1 MVGPGDP
8 ASIGDIVP
16 FVTSTPPSGPSPDPQ
31 SRTSGTP
38 PAGAPLTGT
47 VPATML
53 VALALTGAIGPFA
66 TDTYLPALPLI
77 VDEFGVTASTAQ
89 LTLTAFMVSLAVGQ
103 LVIGP
108 LSDRTGRRTLLILG
122 SVGTALA
129 AVICAL
135 APSIWVLV
143 LGRIAQ
149 GFFGAAG
156 IVLSK
161 AVVVDVGRG
170 AGVAKAFATLMAIQS
185 VAPVI
190 APLVGGAVVP
200 FGGWRGVFWLLAG
213 LSAVTVAGI
222 LLAVPESLPPES
234 RRSGGVLSTLAD
246 MKFVATHGPFVARV
260 SAFVFTFGVL
270 FAYISA
276 SPFIYQ
282 NMVGLSPTAY
292 SVAFT
297 INALGILFSNLAG
310 ARLVGRFAPEK
321 IMRTGVV
328 GMVTAIVYLVVVVS
342 LSPVGTLGLVPV
354 TAGFILLTLSIGLIL
369 PNAAALSMQATQG
382 HSGSGSALLGAAQ
395 FSLAALVSPLT
406 GLAGP
411 HSAAPMLIVMA
422 VNAALVVVAVWAVF
436 SRPVPAT

>member
-1 MVGPGDP
+1 M
-8 ASIGDIVP
+8 
-16 FVTSTPPSGPSPDPQ
+16 
-31 SRTSGTP
+31 
-38 PAGAPLTGT
+38 
-47 VPATML
+47 
-53 VALALTGAIGPFA
+53 ALALCGAIGPFA

-77 VDEFGVTASTAQ
+77 VDEFGVSASVAQ
-89 LTLTAFMVSLAVGQ
+89 LTLTAFMVALASGQ

-108 LSDRTGRRTLLILG
+108 MSDRMGRRRLLILG
-122 SVGTALA
+122 SVGTAVA

-143 LGRIAQ
+143 IGRVAQ

-156 IVLSK
+156 VVLAK

-200 FGGWRGVFWLLAG
+200 FGGWRAVFWLLAA
-213 LSAVTVAGI
+213 LSVVTTLGI
-222 LLAVPESLPPES
+222 IAAVPESLHADA
-234 RRSGGVLSTLAD
+234 RRSGGVMSTLSD
-246 MKFVATHGPFVARV
+246 MRTVATYGPFVARV

-282 NMVGLSPTAY
+282 NMVGLSPTAF

-297 INALGILFSNLAG
+297 INALGILVSNLAG

-321 IMRTGVV
+321 IMLTGMT
-328 GMVTAIVYLVVVVS
+328 GMVAAIVVLVVVVL
-342 LSPVGTLGLVPV
+342 LSPSGSLGLAPITV
-354 TAGFILLTLSIGLIL
+354 GFIILTLSIGLIL

-382 HSGSGSALLGAAQ
+382 RSGSGSALLGAAQ

-411 HSAAPMLIVMA
+411 QSAVPMLVVMGIC
-422 VNAALVVVAVWAVF
+422 AALVLIAVRAVF
-436 SRPVPAT
+436 SRPLPAM

>member
-1 MVGPGDP
+1 M
-8 ASIGDIVP
+8 
-16 FVTSTPPSGPSPDPQ
+16 
-31 SRTSGTP
+31 
-38 PAGAPLTGT
+38 LT
-47 VPATML
+47 
-53 VALALTGAIGPFA
+53 ALALAGAIGPFA

-77 VDEFGVTASTAQ
+77 VAEFGVTASVAQ

-108 LSDRTGRRTLLILG
+108 LSDRMGRRTLLILG

-129 AVICAL
+129 AVVCAL

-143 LGRIAQ
+143 LGRVAQ

-156 IVLSK
+156 IVLAK

-190 APLVGGAVVP
+190 APLIGGAVVP

-213 LSAVTVAGI
+213 LSVVTALGVIA
-222 LLAVPESLPPES
+222 AVPESLPS
-234 RRSGGVLSTLAD
+234 DARRTGGILSTLAD
-246 MKFVATHGPFVARV
+246 MRIVATHGPYLARV
-260 SAFVFTFGVL
+260 SVFVFTFGVL

-282 NMVGLSPTAY
+282 DMVGLSPTAY

-297 INALGILFSNLAG
+297 VNALGILVSNLAG

-321 IMRTGVV
+321 IMATGVA
-328 GMVTAIVYLVVVVS
+328 GMVTAIAYLVVVVA
-342 LSPVGTLGLVPV
+342 LSPAGTLGLAQV
-354 TAGFILLTLSIGLIL
+354 TVGFILLTLSIGAIL

-395 FSLAALVSPLT
+395 FGLAALVSPLT
-406 GLAGP
+406 GLAGR
-411 HSAAPMLIVMA
+411 HSAVPMLVVMGVSA
-422 VNAALVVVAVWAVF
+422 GLVVVAARAVV
-436 SRPVPAT
+436 SRPARAT

>member
-1 MVGPGDP
+1 MP
-8 ASIGDIVP
+8 
-16 FVTSTPPSGPSPDPQ
+16 T
-31 SRTSGTP
+31 
-38 PAGAPLTGT
+38 LT
-47 VPATML
+47 L
-53 VALALTGAIGPFA
+53 LALALGGAIGPFA
-66 TDTYLPALPLI
+66 TDTYLPALPMI

-89 LTLTAFMVSLAVGQ
+89 LTLTAFMVALAVGQ

-129 AVICAL
+129 AGLCAL
-135 APSIWVLV
+135 APSIWVLL

-170 AGVAKAFATLMAIQS
+170 AGVARAFATLMAIQS

-213 LSAVTVAGI
+213 LSAVTVVGI
-222 LLAVPESLPPES
+222 LVAVPESLDAGS
-234 RRSGGVLSTLAD
+234 RRSGGVLSTLSD
-246 MKFVATHGPFVARV
+246 MRSVATHGPFVARMSV
-260 SAFVFTFGVL
+260 FVFSFGVL

-282 NMVGLSPTAY
+282 DMVGLSPTAY

-297 INALGILFSNLAG
+297 INALGILISNLAG
-310 ARLVGRFAPEK
+310 ARLVGRFAPEI
-321 IMRTGVV
+321 IMLTGVT
-328 GMVTAIVYLVVVVS
+328 GMVAAIAYLVVVIIF
-342 LSPVGTLGLVPV
+342 SPAGTLGLVPV

-369 PNAAALSMQATQG
+369 PNAAALSMQATRG

-411 HSAAPMLIVMA
+411 HSASPMLTVMA
-422 VNAALVVVAVWAVF
+422 VSAGLVIVAAWTVVN
-436 SRPVPAT
+436 RPAPAT

>member
-1 MVGPGDP
+1 MTDP
-8 ASIGDIVP
+8 SAPRAS
-16 FVTSTPPSGPSPDPQ
+16 TN
-31 SRTSGTP
+31 
-38 PAGAPLTGT
+38 T

-53 VALALTGAIGPFA
+53 TALALAGAIGPFA

-77 VDEFGVTASTAQ
+77 TDEFGVSASVAQ
-89 LTLTAFMVSLAVGQ
+89 LTLTAFMVALAAGQ

-108 LSDRTGRRTLLILG
+108 LSDRVGRRNLLILG

-129 AVICAL
+129 AVVCAL

-143 LGRIAQ
+143 LGRVAQ

-156 IVLSK
+156 IVISK

-185 VAPVI
+185 IAPVL
-190 APLVGGAVVP
+190 APLIGGAVVP

-213 LSAVTVAGI
+213 LSVITAIGI
-222 LLAVPESLPPES
+222 AAAVPESLHTDS
-234 RRSGGVLSTLAD
+234 RRTGGILSSLAD
-246 MKFVATHGPFVARV
+246 MRVVATHGPFVARV

-282 NMVGLSPTAY
+282 DMVGLSPTAF

-297 INALGILFSNLAG
+297 VNALGILVSNLAG

-321 IMRTGVV
+321 ILRTGVA
-328 GMVTAIVYLVVVVS
+328 GMVAAIGYLVVVVV
-342 LSPVGTLGLVPV
+342 LSPAGTLGLAPV
-354 TAGFILLTLSIGLIL
+354 TVGFIVLTLSIGLIL
-369 PNAAALSMQATQG
+369 PNAAALSMQATRG

-411 HSAAPMLIVMA
+411 QSAVPMLVVMSVSA
-422 VNAALVVVAVWAVF
+422 TLVVVAVWAVF
-436 SRPVPAT
+436 SRPVTR

>member
-1 MVGPGDP
+1 MSRPG
-8 ASIGDIVP
+8 A
-16 FVTSTPPSGPSPDPQ
+16 
-31 SRTSGTP
+31 
-38 PAGAPLTGT
+38 

-77 VDEFGVTASTAQ
+77 VDEFGVSPSTVQ
-89 LTLTAFMVSLAVGQ
+89 LTLTAFMISLALGQ

-122 SVGTALA
+122 SIGTAAA
-129 AVICAL
+129 AVVCAL

-143 LGRIAQ
+143 LGRVAQ

-200 FGGWRGVFWLLAG
+200 FGGWRGVFWVLAG
-213 LSAVTVAGI
+213 LSVITAAGVAW
-222 LLAVPESLPPES
+222 AVPESLHPDS
-234 RRSGGVLSTLAD
+234 RRTGGFLSTLAD
-246 MKFVATHGPFVARV
+246 MRLVATHGPFVARV
-260 SAFVFTFGVL
+260 SVFVFTFGVL

-276 SPFIYQ
+276 SPFVYQ
-282 NMVGLSPTAY
+282 DMVGLSPTAY
-292 SVAFT
+292 AVAFT
-297 INALGILFSNLAG
+297 VNALGILASNLAG

-321 IMRTGVV
+321 ILRTGVI
-328 GMVTAIVYLVVVVS
+328 GMVTAIVYLVVVVT
-342 LSPVGTLGLVPV
+342 LSPAGTLGLAPV
-354 TAGFILLTLSIGLIL
+354 TVGFVLLTLSIGLIL
-369 PNAAALSMQATQG
+369 PNAAALSMQATRG
-382 HSGSGSALLGAAQ
+382 RSGSGSALLGAGQ

-411 HSAAPMLIVMA
+411 QSAVPMLGVMGACA
-422 VNAALVVVAVWAVF
+422 VVVLVAVWAVF

>member
-1 MVGPGDP
+1 
-8 ASIGDIVP
+8 
-16 FVTSTPPSGPSPDPQ
+16 
-31 SRTSGTP
+31 
-38 PAGAPLTGT
+38 
-47 VPATML
+47 ML

-89 LTLTAFMVSLAVGQ
+89 LTLTAFMVSLALGQ

-108 LSDRTGRRTLLILG
+108 LSDRTGRRTLLLAGAI
-122 SVGTALA
+122 GTALA
-129 AVICAL
+129 AVVCAL
-135 APSIWVLV
+135 APTIWVL
-143 LGRIAQ
+143 LAGRVAQ

-156 IVLSK
+156 VVLAK

-200 FGGWRGVFWLLAG
+200 FGGWRGVFWLLAA
-213 LSAVTVAGI
+213 LAAVTAVGVAV
-222 LLAVPESLPPES
+222 AVPESLPAAD
-234 RRSGGVLSTLAD
+234 RRAGGVRATLSGMRA
-246 MKFVATHGPFVARV
+246 VATHGAFAARV
-260 SAFVFTFGVL
+260 SVFVFTFGVL

-282 NMVGLSPTAY
+282 DMVGLSPTAY
-292 SVAFT
+292 AIAFT
-297 INALGILFSNLAG
+297 VNALGILVSNLAG

-321 IMRTGVV
+321 LMGTGVA
-328 GMVTAIVYLVVVVS
+328 GMVVAIVFLVVVVA
-342 LSPVGTLGLVPV
+342 LSPAGTLALAPV
-354 TAGFILLTLSIGLIL
+354 TVGFILLTLSIGTVL
-369 PNAAALSMQATQG
+369 PNAVALAMQATRG
-382 HSGSGSALLGAAQ
+382 NSGAGSALLGAAQ

-411 HSAAPMLIVMA
+411 HSAVPMLAVMGACATIA
-422 VNAALVVVAVWAVF
+422 VLAAGAVL
-436 SRPVPAT
+436 SRPVRAT

>member
-1 MVGPGDP
+1 M
-8 ASIGDIVP
+8 
-16 FVTSTPPSGPSPDPQ
+16 TSTPSPGQAPE
-31 SRTSGTP
+31 SRP
-38 PAGAPLTGT
+38 PTTGS

-53 VALALTGAIGPFA
+53 LALALTGAIGPFA

-77 VDEFGVTASTAQ
+77 VAEFDITASTAQ
-89 LTLTAFMVSLAVGQ
+89 LTLTAFMVSLAMGQ

-108 LSDRTGRRTLLILG
+108 LSDRVGRRTLLVLG

-129 AVICAL
+129 AIVCAL

-143 LGRIAQ
+143 FGRVVQ
-149 GFFGAAG
+149 GFAGAAG

-170 AGVAKAFATLMAIQS
+170 PGVAKAFATLMAIQS

-190 APLVGGAVVP
+190 APLIGGAVVP

-213 LSAVTVAGI
+213 LSAITVIGV
-222 LLAVPESLPPES
+222 LVAVPESLPAGS
-234 RRSGGVLSTLAD
+234 RRAGGILSTLSD
-246 MKFVATHGPFVARV
+246 MRIVATHGPFVARV
-260 SAFVFTFGVL
+260 SVFVFTFGVL

-282 NMVGLSPTAY
+282 DMVGLSPTAY

-297 INALGILFSNLAG
+297 VNALGILVSNLAG

-321 IMRTGVV
+321 ILLTGVV
-328 GMVTAIVYLVVVVS
+328 GMVTAIAYLVVVVA
-342 LSPVGTLGLVPV
+342 LSPAGTLGLAPV
-354 TAGFILLTLSIGLIL
+354 TAGFILLTLSVGLIL
-369 PNAAALSMQATQG
+369 PNAAALSMQATRG

-395 FSLAALVSPLT
+395 FGLAAVVSPLT

-411 HSAAPMLIVMA
+411 YSAIPLIVVMGTC
-422 VNAALVVVAVWAVF
+422 AALVLAATRAVF
-436 SRPVPAT
+436 SRPVRAT

>member
-1 MVGPGDP
+1 MK
-8 ASIGDIVP
+8 
-16 FVTSTPPSGPSPDPQ
+16 STPSRAEAPNSQSPLP
-31 SRTSGTP
+31 
-38 PAGAPLTGT
+38 GT

-53 VALALTGAIGPFA
+53 MALALAGAIGPFA

-77 VDEFGVTASTAQ
+77 VGEFGVSASVAQ

-108 LSDRTGRRTLLILG
+108 LSDRMGRRTLLILG
-122 SVGTALA
+122 SVGTAIA
-129 AVICAL
+129 AVVCAL

-143 LGRIAQ
+143 LGRVAQ

-170 AGVAKAFATLMAIQS
+170 AGVAKAFATLIALQS

-200 FGGWRGVFWLLAG
+200 FGGWRAVFWLLAG
-213 LSAVTVAGI
+213 LSVVTAIGVVA
-222 LLAVPESLPPES
+222 AVPETLPPDS
-234 RRSGGVLSTLAD
+234 RRTGGFMSTLAD
-246 MKFVATHGPFVARV
+246 MRVVATHGPFVARV

-282 NMVGLSPTAY
+282 DMVGLSPTAY

-297 INALGILFSNLAG
+297 VNALGILASNLAG

-321 IMRTGVV
+321 VMRTGVA
-328 GMVTAIVYLVVVVS
+328 GMVSAIAVLVVVVV
-342 LSPVGTLGLVPV
+342 LSPAGTLGLAPV
-354 TAGFILLTLSIGLIL
+354 TAGFLLLTLSIGLIL

-411 HSAAPMLIVMA
+411 HSALPMLVVMGCC
-422 VNAALVVVAVWAVF
+422 AALVVVAVVAVF
-436 SRPVPAT
+436 SRPVRAT

>member
-1 MVGPGDP
+1 M
-8 ASIGDIVP
+8 
-16 FVTSTPPSGPSPDPQ
+16 
-31 SRTSGTP
+31 
-38 PAGAPLTGT
+38 
-47 VPATML
+47 
-53 VALALTGAIGPFA
+53 ALALCGAIGPFA

-77 VDEFGVTASTAQ
+77 VDEFGVSASVAQ
-89 LTLTAFMVSLAVGQ
+89 LTLTAFMVALASGQ

-108 LSDRTGRRTLLILG
+108 MSDRMGRRRLLILG
-122 SVGTALA
+122 SVGTAVA

-143 LGRIAQ
+143 IGRVAQ

-156 IVLSK
+156 VVLAK

-200 FGGWRGVFWLLAG
+200 FGGWRAVFWLLAA
-213 LSAVTVAGI
+213 LSVVTTLGI
-222 LLAVPESLPPES
+222 IAAVPESLHADA
-234 RRSGGVLSTLAD
+234 RRSGGVMSTLSD
-246 MKFVATHGPFVARV
+246 MRTVATYGPFVARV

-282 NMVGLSPTAY
+282 NMVGLSPTAF

-297 INALGILFSNLAG
+297 INALGILVSNLAG

-321 IMRTGVV
+321 IMLTGMT
-328 GMVTAIVYLVVVVS
+328 GMVAAIVVLVVVI
-342 LSPVGTLGLVPV
+342 LSPSGSLGLAPITV
-354 TAGFILLTLSIGLIL
+354 GFIILTLSIGLIL

-382 HSGSGSALLGAAQ
+382 RSGSGSALLGAAQ

-411 HSAAPMLIVMA
+411 QSAVPMLVVMGIC
-422 VNAALVVVAVWAVF
+422 AALVLIAVRAVF
-436 SRPVPAT
+436 SRPLPAM

>member
-1 MVGPGDP
+1 MK
-8 ASIGDIVP
+8 
-16 FVTSTPPSGPSPDPQ
+16 STPSRAPAPNYPSPLPG
-31 SRTSGTP
+31 S
-38 PAGAPLTGT
+38 

-53 VALALTGAIGPFA
+53 LALALAGAIGPFA

-77 VDEFGVTASTAQ
+77 VGEFGVSASAAQ
-89 LTLTAFMVSLAVGQ
+89 LTLTAFLVSLAVGQ

-108 LSDRTGRRTLLILG
+108 LSDRMGRRELLILG
-122 SVGTALA
+122 SVGTAIAA
-129 AVICAL
+129 AVCAL
-135 APSIWVLV
+135 SPSIWVLV
-143 LGRIAQ
+143 LGRVAQ

-190 APLVGGAVVP
+190 APLIGGAVVP
-200 FGGWRGVFWLLAG
+200 FAGWRGVFWLLAG
-213 LSAVTVAGI
+213 LSVVTAIGVVA
-222 LLAVPESLPPES
+222 AVPETLDTDS
-234 RRSGGVLSTLAD
+234 RRTGGLVSTLAD
-246 MKFVATHGPFVARV
+246 MRVVATDGPFLARV

-282 NMVGLSPTAY
+282 DMVGLSPTAY

-297 INALGILFSNLAG
+297 VNALGILVSNLAG

-328 GMVTAIVYLVVVVS
+328 GMVTAIAVLVVVVA
-342 LSPVGTLGLVPV
+342 LSPAGTLQLAPV

-369 PNAAALSMQATQG
+369 PNAAALSMQATRG

-395 FSLAALVSPLT
+395 FGLAALVSPLT

-411 HSAAPMLIVMA
+411 HSAVPMLVVMGTCT
-422 VNAALVVVAVWAVF
+422 ALVVVAVVAVF
-436 SRPVPAT
+436 SRPVRAT